1 LNIYG
6 EISRAFGTVKRGQT
20 EIQNLWNLVTGTSTT
35 VTAST
40 GLQISTVYSC
50 VDTISKTFAS
60 LPSSII
66 LEEADGDRVKY
77 KRHPLWRILTKSP
90 YDNMTAYDS
99 KRMIGVDYLVWGNG
113 YQLKIRDSKYRVI
126 GLKNIRP
133 WDMWPVRDANHQLWY
148 QCYDEECMG
157 TYPAS
162 DVIHLR
168 DIGYH
173 PNPDM
178 GMSKIDLH
186 ATTIGKE
193 KAASKFINTFYSN
206 GMFLGGVIEY
216 PKEANI
222 GDPEIERLRS
232 SFKQYYGG
240 IEKGAQIGIITG
252 GGQLKQFKSEM
263 PLSNAQYVES
273 AKLNTQEICRI
284 YSVPPPK
291 IGFTE
296 GTPYNSLES
305 LNVDYWQ
312 NCILPIVTMYEQEIA
327 LKCFSEDN
335 VYLNHNFDS
344 VLRADTAAMSEYYT
358 KMFKIGVYNRNEIR
372 AKLEENKIDGGDRY
386 FIEGNN
392 MVPVDLIDHNI
403 LKPGSNEPGK

>member
-1 LNIYG
+1 MNIYG
-6 EISRAFGTVKRGQT
+6 EISRAFGVVKRGQS

-35 VTAST
+35 VSAAT

-60 LPSSII
+60 LPSAIM
-66 LEEADGDRVKY
+66 LEEADGDHIKY
-77 KRHPLWRILTKSP
+77 KRHPLWRVLTKSP
-90 YDNMTAYDS
+90 YDNMTMYDA
-99 KRMIGVDYLVWGNG
+99 KRMILVDYLVWGNG
-113 YQLKIRDSKYRVI
+113 YQIKVRDSKYRLV

-133 WDMWPVRDANHQLWY
+133 WDMWPFRDTNHQLWY
-148 QCYDEECMG
+148 QCYDQEFMG

-162 DVIHLR
+162 EVIHLR

-193 KAASKFINTFYSN
+193 KAAAKFINTFYSN

-216 PKEANI
+216 PKEAVL
-222 GDPEIERLRS
+222 GDPEIERLRTT
-232 SFKQYYGG
+232 FKQYYGG
-240 IEKGAQIGIITG
+240 IDKGAQVAIITG
-252 GGQLKQFKSEM
+252 GGTLKQFKSEM

-291 IGFTE
+291 IGYTE

-327 LKCFSEDN
+327 LKCFTDDN

-344 VLRADTAAMSEYYT
+344 VLRADVQSMAEYYS
-358 KMFKIGVYNRNEIR
+358 KMFRIGVYTINDIK
-372 AKLEENKIDGGDRY
+372 AKLEENKIEGGDRNY
-386 FIEGNN
+386 IEGNN
-392 MVPVDLIDHNI
+392 MVPIDLIDQLI
-403 LKPGSNEPGK
+403 LKQGKNDTGK